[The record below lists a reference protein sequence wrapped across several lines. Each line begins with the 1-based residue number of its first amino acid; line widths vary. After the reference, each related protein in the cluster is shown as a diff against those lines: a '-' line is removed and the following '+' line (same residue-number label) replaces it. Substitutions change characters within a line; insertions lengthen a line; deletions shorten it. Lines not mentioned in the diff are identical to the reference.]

1 MVCLVRTWHSISS
14 SGLLELLLSC
24 SSLKARMLITPLSN
38 GLWVTR
44 LTRLS
49 SPMSTFRDC
58 SPWPLIRPVPV
69 IPQSLLVAIS
79 RPLALLNALVSS
91 GVTPLSLMIGNLLPL
106 PLLQINCP
114 FMESS
119 CSLTMVP
126 LLTSRS
132 TELITL
138 QLEVKLLGVRS
149 LTTSSIREPN
159 LGIPSFPD

>member
-1 MVCLVRTWHSISS
+1 MACLVRTWHSISS

-24 SSLKARMLITPLSN
+24 SSLKVRMSITPLFN
-38 GLWVTR
+38 GLWDIRPTR
-44 LTRLS
+44 SLS
-49 SPMSTFRDC
+49 RMSTFRDC

-91 GVTPLSLMIGNLLPL
+91 GVMPLSLMIGNLLP
-106 PLLQINCP
+106 PKFLQISSP

-159 LGIPSFPD
+159 LGIPSSPD